1 MLLYRGNRI
10 FCWNR
15 GCLVVDVMADAV
27 NFEDFQEGLK
37 IMRGGIWGLLGNL
50 RRLVDVFH

>member
-1 MLLYRGNRI
+1 MLLYRGNR
-10 FCWNR
+10 FFYWNR

-37 IMRGGIWGLLGNL
+37 IMRGGIWGYLEI
-50 RRLVDVFH
+50 